1 MWQNLAKNFLPHIV
15 AVVVFIVVSNMFL
28 SMVNKDY
35 GLKQGDIEKVMGM
48 SKELRDYRFVNEQEA
63 LWTNNMFCGMP
74 GYQINM
80 YFASNWVSRF
90 DRMIKFNMD
99 PAIGAIYMCMLGFY
113 VLLMCLRVNPWLAIA
128 ISISFG
134 LSTINLMYLGGGHT
148 SKVNAISYMAP
159 VLGGMLLALRGKALL
174 GSAVFALFLALH
186 LASNH
191 FQMTYYLMFLLGC
204 VGVAEVVRALMKKEI
219 KSVLIGGGLLM
230 AGGILAVLPNAGN
243 LMLTNEYSKYTTR
256 GETDLTIQP
265 ENDRFTQAK
274 SGLDPDYIVMYNMGM
289 GDLWAMMIP
298 NAQGGI
304 SMRGEAMYPLAENK
318 EAMQQIPKDTREA
331 MKSFPQYWG
340 TQAITTGAFYFGAG
354 MMLLFLL
361 GIIFSKDILRWPFL
375 VLFILCAALSLK
387 STEGLNGFFI
397 HNFPLYNKFRD
408 TKMILVLVQLMV
420 PALAAVFLNELIH
433 KNYHKRFL
441 MALSTGVV
449 AIMVVVIA
457 LSVNP
462 AMLGSMITERESES
476 MEQYKNDKDA
486 RQRDFI
492 FEVENSIVEAREFV
506 FRKDANRTLMIVFL
520 VGGLAVLIYSK
531 KVNPHWVIPVIM
543 VVVAADMW
551 SVSRRY
557 MNDEKNRDAEGNLDY
572 IYYSRND
579 DRWFPFSASV
589 ADEFILNKE
598 RVDVKDFD
606 AQRDKLIAA
615 MKSTPYM
622 GGLKTDRIETAAK
635 YGALQLGSNYRVLR
649 LQALDSDAGTAY
661 FHKTLGGYH
670 AAKLKRYQ
678 QLVDFYL
685 SDQLQAVAGSFK
697 GGRSQVDSVLKS
709 VQVVNML
716 NAKYV
721 IFNPSSPPVDNSA
734 NAFGN
739 AWFADSVAW
748 AQNSDEEMLG
758 LGKYDLKHVA
768 IVHDEFKAVCHGAIP
783 CDSSASVKMTDY
795 ATKKIQYHS
804 SNANEGLVVFSEI
817 YYPAGW
823 KCRIDG
829 NEVESFRS
837 NYVLRAVNVP
847 AGEHDI
853 EWSFEPEI
861 YEQTNLVNYAG
872 SISLLGFS
880 LSVIIAAAVSAFRRP
895 KSV

>member
-1 MWQNLAKNFLPHIV
+1 
-15 AVVVFIVVSNMFL
+15 
-28 SMVNKDY
+28 MVNKDY

-48 SKELRDYRFVNEQEA
+48 SKELRDYRFLNEEEA

-80 YFASNWVSRF
+80 YFSSNWISRI
-90 DRMIKFNMD
+90 DRIIKFNMD

-113 VLLMCLRVNPWLAIA
+113 ILLMCLRVNPWLAIA
-128 ISISFG
+128 VAISFG

-159 VLGGMLLALRGKALL
+159 VLGGMLLALRGRALL

-191 FQMTYYLMFLLGC
+191 FQMTYYLMFLLVA
-204 VGVAEVVRALMKKEI
+204 VGIAEVIRAIVKKEWR
-219 KSVLIGGGLLM
+219 VLWMGAGLLVV
-230 AGGILAVLPNAGN
+230 GGVLAVLPNAGN
-243 LMLTNEYSKYTTR
+243 LMLTNEYSKFTTR
-256 GETDLTIQP
+256 GETDLTIEP

-274 SGLDPDYIVMYNMGM
+274 SGLDPDYIVMYNMGV

-304 SMRGEAMYPLAENK
+304 SMRGESMYALAENK
-318 EAMQQIPKDTREA
+318 EAMQQIPKDTRKA
-331 MKSFPQYWG
+331 MTSFPQYWG

-361 GIIFSKDILRWPFL
+361 GIIFSKDIMRWPFL
-375 VLFILCAALSLK
+375 VLFALCAALSLK

-420 PALAAVFLNELIH
+420 PALGAVFLNELIH
-433 KNYHKRFL
+433 KEYHKRFL
-441 MALSTGVV
+441 AALSAG
-449 AIMVVVIA
+449 VIA
-457 LSVNP
+457 IIVAVIVLSLNP

-476 MEQYKNDKDA
+476 MEQYKNDKDP

-492 FEVENSIVEAREFV
+492 FEVEDAILEAREFV
-506 FRKDANRTLMIVFL
+506 FRKDTNRTMMIVFL

-531 KVNPHWVIPVIM
+531 KVK
-543 VVVAADMW
+543 AADMW
-551 SVSRRY
+551 SVSKRY
-557 MNDEKNRDAEGNLDY
+557 LNDEKSRDSEGNLDY

-579 DRWFPFSASV
+579 DRWFPFTESA

-598 RVDVKDFD
+598 KADVKDFD
-606 AQRDKLIAA
+606 ANREKLIAA
-615 MKSTPYM
+615 MKATSYM
-622 GGLKTDRIETAAK
+622 GGLKSDRIETAAK
-635 YGALQLGSNYRVLR
+635 YGALHLGSNYRVLR

-697 GGRSQVDSVLKS
+697 GGRPQVDSALKS

-739 AWFADSVAW
+739 AWFVDSLAW
-748 AQNSDEEMLG
+748 AKNSDEEMLG
-758 LGKYDLKHVA
+758 LGKFNLRNVA
-768 IVHDEFKAVCHGAIP
+768 IVHEEFKSVCKEAIP
-783 CDSSASVKMTDY
+783 CDSSASVKMTNY

-829 NEVESFRS
+829 KEVESFRA

-861 YEQTNLVNYAG
+861 YAKTNLVNYAG

-880 LSVIIAAAVSAFRRP
+880 LSVIIAAAIGAFRR
-895 KSV
+895 KATGS

>member
-1 MWQNLAKNFLPHIV
+1 MWQNLAKHFLPHII
-15 AVVVFIVVSNMFL
+15 AVLVFVVVSNTFL

-48 SKELRDYRFVNEQEA
+48 SKELRDYRFLNNEEA

-90 DRMIKFNMD
+90 DRIIKFGMD
-99 PAIGAIYMCMLGFY
+99 PAIGSIYMCMLGFY
-113 VLLMCLRVNPWLAIA
+113 ILLMCLRVNPWLAIA

-159 VLGGMLLALRGKALL
+159 VLGGMLVALRGRALL

-191 FQMTYYLMFLLGC
+191 FQMTYYLMFLLFA
-204 VGVAEVVRALMKKEI
+204 VGIAEGIRALVKREWKALLMG
-219 KSVLIGGGLLM
+219 VGLLLIGGV
-230 AGGILAVLPNAGN
+230 LAALPNAGN
-243 LMLTNEYSKYTTR
+243 LMLTNEYSKFTTR
-256 GETDLTIQP
+256 GETDLTIEP

-274 SGLDPDYIVMYNMGM
+274 SGLDPDYIVMYNMGI
-289 GDLWAMMIP
+289 GDLWAMLIP

-304 SMRGEAMYPLAENK
+304 SMRGESMYSLADNK
-318 EAMQQIPKDTREA
+318 EAMQQIPKETRKA
-331 MKSFPQYWG
+331 MTSFPQYWG

-361 GIIFSKDILRWPFL
+361 GILFSQDNLRWPFL
-375 VLFILCAALSLK
+375 ALFVLCAALSLK
-387 STEGLNGFFI
+387 STSGLNGLFI
-397 HNFPLYNKFRD
+397 NHFPLYNKFRD

-420 PALAAVFLNELIH
+420 PLMGAVFLNELIH
-433 KNYHKRFL
+433 KNFHKRF
-441 MALSTGVV
+441 MTKLSAG
-449 AIMVVVIA
+449 VIA
-457 LSVNP
+457 VILVVLSLSLNP
-462 AMLGSMITERESES
+462 SMLGSMITERESES
-476 MEQYKNDKDA
+476 MEQYKNDKDP

-492 FEVENSIVEAREFV
+492 FDVENAIVEAREFV
-506 FRKDANRTLMIVFL
+506 FRQDANRTVMIILV

-531 KVNPHWVIPVIM
+531 KVKAQWVMPVFM
-543 VVVAADMW
+543 VVVVADMW

-557 MNDEKNRDAEGNLDY
+557 MNDEKSRDSEGNLNY
-572 IYYSRND
+572 IYYSKND
-579 DRWFPFSASV
+579 DRWFPFSESV
-589 ADEFILNKE
+589 ADQFILNKE
-598 RVDVKDFD
+598 SINAKDFD
-606 AQRDKLIAA
+606 VHRQQLITA
-615 MKSTPYM
+615 MKSTSYM
-622 GGLKTDRIETAAK
+622 GGLKTDRIEIAAK
-635 YGALQLGSNYRVLR
+635 YGALQLGTNYRVLR
-649 LQALDSDAGTAY
+649 LQALDSDAATAY

-697 GGRSQVDSVLKS
+697 GGRAKVDSTLKS
-709 VQVVNML
+709 VQVINML

-721 IFNPSSPPVDNSA
+721 IFNPASPPVDNSA

-739 AWFADSVAW
+739 AWFVDSLAW
-748 AQNSDEEMLG
+748 AQNSDEEMMG
-758 LGKYDLKHVA
+758 LGKFNLKKVA
-768 IVHDEFKAVCHGAIP
+768 VVHDEFKTICKGATP
-783 CDSSASVKMTDY
+783 CDSSASVKMTNY
-795 ATKKIQYHS
+795 ATKKIHYHS
-804 SNANEGLVVFSEI
+804 SNSNEGLVVFSET

-829 NEVESFRS
+829 NEVESFRA

-861 YEQTNLVNYAG
+861 YAQTNLVNYAG

-880 LSVIIAAAVSAFRRP
+880 LSVLIAAIISAIR
-895 KSV
+895 KQKLA